1 MRQSSGVVAV
11 EPRRGRGRGFRIEL
25 ICGEVGDKLEGG
37 EGVVGPGE
45 WELASGSC
53 CSREL
58 MRAVSVWEVWAADS
72 GGGGRTLKKI
82 SRHGSL

>member
-11 EPRRGRGRGFRIEL
+11 EPRRGRGRGFRIEV

-37 EGVVGPGE
+37 EGV
-45 WELASGSC
+45 
-53 CSREL
+53 L